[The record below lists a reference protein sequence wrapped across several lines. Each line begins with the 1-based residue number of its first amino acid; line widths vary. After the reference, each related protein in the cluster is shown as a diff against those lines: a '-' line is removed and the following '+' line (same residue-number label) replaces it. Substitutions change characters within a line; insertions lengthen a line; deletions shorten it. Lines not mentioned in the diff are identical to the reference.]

1 MKKEFEF
8 TTPLSKTSNWA
19 GQIRIKG
26 QYWMD
31 NGSLMCD
38 IEILEHTIYQTPHL
52 SDWRYIPNTF
62 WTWLEN
68 GSDRIGEIAYEHCK
82 VLIEA
87 DATDI
92 TTDLQQDAHITDL
105 KTQNKLS

>member
-8 TTPLSKTSNWA
+8 TMPLSKTSTWI

-38 IEILEHTIYQTPHL
+38 IEMVHHTMYKTPNEV
-52 SDWRYIPNTF
+52 DWRFIPNTF

-68 GSDRIGEIAYEHCK
+68 GSDRIGEIAFEHCK
-82 VLIEA
+82 GLMPEP
-87 DATDI
+87 
-92 TTDLQQDAHITDL
+92 AHITDL